1 MGEKTKPLL
10 NDAAVL
16 RRKEFSKNWCV
27 FQLNLQFKTLFCNRT
42 HCQNACSLEK
52 IETRRTLYS
61 PWSFSM
67 KSEVELYPV
76 QQSKTVLL
84 NAAICFSWALRK
96 WNAQRGQHLNLKKR
110 SLHYLLFQQ
119 SLILIGQCPISL
131 HAVKA
136 HMNNDWVNKLTK
148 RLLKTMFTSFISE

>member
-96 WNAQRGQHLNLKKR
+96 VECTAWSTLE
-110 SLHYLLFQQ
+110 SE
-119 SLILIGQCPISL
+119 
-131 HAVKA
+131 KA
-136 HMNNDWVNKLTK
+136 ITALP
-148 RLLKTMFTSFISE
+148 FISAKLDSHWLVPDIVTRCESSHE